1 MSEFFWVELV
11 PLIRDWKDLVF
22 RSANACTLQ
31 IGSSKRRA
39 SRCLVILINLRG
51 TLFRVLYLLV
61 HYYNN
66 CMEEVS
72 WIRCKLLCAVLSSQ
86 PTFQR
91 RINANTRLCMN
102 VEITLIR
109 RWKWKAIQR
118 HIFNVGKLWYNS
130 ISMLLNVVSMLLW
143 HYLNVALT

>member
-1 MSEFFWVELV
+1 MLKHFSVYPIRVQLFVTKKGKKKIFFFGNIQHHWNSCNVFLLLVMSEFFWVELV

-72 WIRCKLLCAVLSSQ
+72 WIRCKPSYVLCFLPSQ
-86 PTFQR
+86 
-91 RINANTRLCMN
+91 
-102 VEITLIR
+102 
-109 RWKWKAIQR
+109 
-118 HIFNVGKLWYNS
+118 HFNVA
-130 ISMLLNVVSMLLW
+130 SMLIQGCVWTLK
-143 HYLNVALT
+143 